1 VLKSIMACA
10 GLTCIGAAGLAATAQ
25 QAPQNTPAPQQKQ
38 QIPPAIAGALG
49 GLHVAVLENEEG
61 GVVTVQNPQG
71 ENAVVLFLEPGAAEE
86 ARQNSA
92 IADMKVAT
100 IPLLQMMGSWD
111 GPVVFE
117 ASSEEIDYANGLNAD
132 DADYGAPVF
141 FVLIDG
147 QETHIQAGA
156 GPITPILLS
165 SDEATD
171 MVAQVT
177 EQGIEAEK
185 VEVMPIEFG
194 TVISQ
199 LASMP
204 QDQGYRVFTHPDTAA
219 LIQSAQSGSQGNSQ
233 Q

>member
-1 VLKSIMACA
+1 MLKSIMTCA
-10 GLTCIGAAGLAATAQ
+10 GLTALGAIGLAASAQ
-25 QAPQNTPAPQQKQ
+25 QAPQAAPAQQQQ

-49 GLHVAVLENEEG
+49 GLHVAVLEDEEG
-61 GVVTVQNPQG
+61 GVVTVQNQQG

-86 ARQNSA
+86 AKQNPA
-92 IADMKVAT
+92 IAEMSVTT
-100 IPLLQMMGSWD
+100 IPLLQMMGTWG

-117 ASSEEIDYANGLNAD
+117 ASSEEISYANGLNAD
-132 DADYGAPVF
+132 DEDYGAPAY

-147 QETHIQAGA
+147 KEAQIQAGA

-165 SDEATD
+165 SSDASD
-171 MVAQVT
+171 MAAQVT
-177 EQGIEAEK
+177 AQGVEAEK

-194 TVISQ
+194 AVISQ
-199 LASMP
+199 LASMQ

-219 LIQSAQSGSQGNSQ
+219 LIQSAQSVAEGNSQ

>member
-1 VLKSIMACA
+1 MFKSIMTCA
-10 GLTCIGAAGLAATAQ
+10 GLAAFGAMGLAATAQ
-25 QAPQNTPAPQQKQ
+25 QAPQAEPAQQQQ
-38 QIPPAIAGALG
+38 QIPPAIVGALG
-49 GLHVAVLENEEG
+49 GLHVAVLQDAEG

-86 ARQNSA
+86 AMQNPA
-92 IADMKVAT
+92 IADMSVAT
-100 IPLLQMMGSWD
+100 IPLLQMMGSWQ

-117 ASSEEIDYANGLNAD
+117 ASSEEISYANGLNAD

-147 QETHIQAGA
+147 KEAQIEAGA

-165 SDEATD
+165 SGDAAD
-171 MVAQVT
+171 MAAQVSA
-177 EQGIEAEK
+177 QGVEASN

-194 TVISQ
+194 AVISQ
-199 LASMP
+199 LASMQ

-219 LIQSAQSGSQGNSQ
+219 LIQSAQSVAEGNSQ